1 MSENHD
7 QPLRI
12 GRLARLTGLSTD
24 TLRHYERRGLL
35 SPRRSP
41 NGYRRYPPEAVDR
54 VRLVQRAL
62 SVGFTL
68 DELGRVFR
76 IRERG
81 GAPCREVRELAAS
94 KLRSMEE
101 QLHDLMALRDQLQA
115 LIATWDA
122 RLARTPKGKRAKLLD
137 TWSQAPENTG
147 ARAASAAASGGRKT
161 AARPP
166 RRARTRGPARRS
178 ASPAKEKGFR
188 HK

>member
-122 RLARTPKGKRAKLLD
+122 RLARTPKGKRAQLLD
-137 TWSQAPENTG
+137 TWSQAAERTGVRPASATAIEGRKIPPLPLRG
-147 ARAASAAASGGRKT
+147 ARTGGG
-161 AARPP
+161 ALRPE
-166 RRARTRGPARRS
+166 
-178 ASPAKEKGFR
+178 SPAKREGLTP
-188 HK
+188 